1 MGVLVSV
8 KLNST
13 SFLIIES
20 RDCIATPKEYSIV
33 VTITDIDTDTEY
45 FVTFNFNTS
54 IECCVG
60 NYVNSKNQYRIK
72 TEIVEKKSST
82 VIDENITYYPLQGL
96 FLIHAC

>member
-1 MGVLVSV
+1 MGILVSV

-33 VTITDIDTDTEY
+33 VTITDTDTEY

-60 NYVNSKNQYRIK
+60 NYVNSENQYRIK

-96 FLIHAC
+96 FLIHTC

>member
-1 MGVLVSV
+1 ML
-8 KLNST
+8 

-33 VTITDIDTDTEY
+33 VTITDIDIDTEY

-60 NYVNSKNQYRIK
+60 NYVNSNNQYRIK

>member
-20 RDCIATPKEYSIV
+20 RDCIASPKEYSIV
-33 VTITDIDTDTEY
+33 VTITDTDTEY
-45 FVTFNFNTS
+45 FNFNTS

-60 NYVNSKNQYRIK
+60 NYVNSNNQYRIK